1 MNDDRLWIT
10 AKQAAG
16 ALGVSLPTLYAY
28 VSRKLIRSRSVQ
40 GSRRRRYW
48 KADIDRLGDEQ
59 DASAQSNVALGLIN
73 ETKITLLTERGLYY
87 RGKNVVGLA
96 ETESFETV
104 AALLWEADAQAIF
117 TEQVPAVPAS
127 YAKLKRGLGDLT
139 VAEQAMAL
147 LPMIERANPRL
158 YDLSKSGIA
167 RAGADLTRWYA
178 AIMVGANGP
187 SSAPL
192 HEFIAASLR
201 APPGLADV
209 VRRLLILAADH
220 EFDPTTFAVR
230 AVANAGVTPCYAV
243 LTGLIV
249 TGGQRLQAGRAGAAS
264 RLLEEIVASSDPR
277 DSIVARFRNG
287 EPLPGFSPSKNSNW
301 DPRAEAMMRAL
312 ETSLGDDAEF
322 KRLQRATDTAM
333 DIAGLQ
339 PDFILP
345 ATFVGRRLGLKGQ
358 ELIVASVGRIAG
370 WIAHAMEQY
379 HAHELIRPHANYT
392 GPLPA

>member
-10 AKQAAG
+10 AKQAAA

-28 VSRKLIRSRSVQ
+28 VSRKVIRSRSVH
-40 GSRRRRYW
+40 GTRRRRYW
-48 KADIDRLGDEQ
+48 KADIDRLRGEQ
-59 DASAQSNVALGLIN
+59 HASRQSNAGLGFIN
-73 ETKITLLTERGLYY
+73 ETKITLLTEDGLYY
-87 RGKNVVGLA
+87 RGRNAIDLA
-96 ETESFETV
+96 ETESFEAV
-104 AALLWEADAQAIF
+104 AALLWDAEVQAVF
-117 TEQVPAVPAS
+117 TRQVPAVPAS
-127 YAKLKRGLGDLT
+127 YARLKRSLADLT
-139 VAEQAMAL
+139 VAERAMVL
-147 LPMIERANPRL
+147 LPTIERANPRL
-158 YDLSKSGIA
+158 YDLSKAGMA
-167 RAGADLTRWYA
+167 RAGADIARWYA
-178 AIMVGANGP
+178 AIIAGADRP
-187 SSAPL
+187 SAAPL
-192 HEFIAASLR
+192 HEFIAASLG
-201 APPGLADV
+201 APPAIADV

-230 AVANAGVTPCYAV
+230 AVANAGITPCYAV

-249 TGGQRLQAGRAGAAS
+249 SGGQRLQAGRAGAAS
-264 RLLEEIVASSDPR
+264 RLLEEIVGSSDPR

-287 EPLPGFSPSKNSNW
+287 EPLPGFSLPRNRNW

-312 ETSLGDDAEF
+312 DASFGGDVEF
-322 KRLQRATDTAM
+322 KRLRRATDTAL

-358 ELIVASVGRIAG
+358 ELVVASLGRIAG

-379 HAHELIRPHANYT
+379 HAQDLVRPRASYA

>member
-1 MNDDRLWIT
+1 MSDDRLWIT
-10 AKQAAG
+10 AKQAAA

-48 KADIDRLGDEQ
+48 KADIDRLGGEQ
-59 DASAQSNVALGLIN
+59 HASGQSNVALGLIN
-73 ETKITLLTERGLYY
+73 ETKITLLTEQGLYY
-87 RGKNVVGLA
+87 RGRNVIELA

-104 AALLWEADAQAIF
+104 AALLWDADIGAIF
-117 TEQVPAVPAS
+117 TRQVPAVPAS
-127 YAKLKRGLGDLT
+127 YAKLKRSLADLT

-158 YDLSKSGIA
+158 YDLSKAGIA

-178 AIMVGANGP
+178 AIMVGASGP
-187 SSAPL
+187 SPAPL
-192 HEFIAASLR
+192 HEFIVASLG
-201 APPGLADV
+201 APSATADV

-230 AVANAGVTPCYAV
+230 AVANAGITPCYAV

-249 TGGQRLQAGRAGAAS
+249 SGGQRLQAGRAGAAS
-264 RLLEEIVASSDPR
+264 RLLEEIVGSSDPR
-277 DSIVARFRNG
+277 DSIVTRFRNG
-287 EPLPGFSPSKNSNW
+287 EPLPGFSLPKNKNW

-312 ETSLGDDAEF
+312 EASMGDDAEF
-322 KRLQRATDTAM
+322 KRLRRATDTAS
-333 DIAGLQ
+333 DIAGLR

-358 ELIVASVGRIAG
+358 ELIVASLGRIAG

-379 HAHELIRPHANYT
+379 HAHELIRPRANYT